1 MSSMK
6 SVRLKRERKEGRS
19 AGTRSRTDRKR
30 TAKAPSG
37 QTPRRQQRL
46 ENKRIAIFDAA
57 LELFA
62 RYGLHGTTVDQIAE
76 AADVSKTNLFY
87 YFPTKEDV
95 YVAALQNLLTE
106 WLPPLLA
113 LDAVGE
119 PFKPTTDII
128 AG

>member
-1 MSSMK
+1 MK
-6 SVRLKRERKEGRS
+6 SVRLKRERREARS
-19 AGTRSRTDRKR
+19 AGSRSRTDRKR
-30 TAKAPSG
+30 TATAPSG
-37 QTPRRQQRL
+37 KTPRRQQRL

-106 WLPPLLA
+106 WLGPVLA
-113 LDAVGE
+113 LSFEENPIKWRGDKI
-119 PFKPTTDII
+119 P
-128 AG
+128 

>member
-1 MSSMK
+1 M
-6 SVRLKRERKEGRS
+6 
-19 AGTRSRTDRKR
+19 

-106 WLPPLLA
+106 WLAPMLA
-113 LDAVGE
+113 LDVKGDPIESLADYIRRKME
-119 PFKPTTDII
+119 FSRSIPKPRACSASRSFKARPF
-128 AG
+128 